1 MATAVIVR
9 QHGGPEV
16 LKFEEVEVGPPG
28 PGELRIRQ
36 RTIGLNFHD
45 VYVRNGH
52 YKTLNLPG
60 TPGVEA
66 AGIVEE
72 IGDDVSGFKR
82 GDRIAYTL
90 STYGAY
96 ADERVIPA
104 KYAIALPDSVSD
116 DLAAAVMVKGITAQL
131 LLRRAH
137 QLCAGQW
144 VLIHAAAGGVG
155 QVLSQWAR
163 HIGARVIGTVGSKE
177 KADAARRCGCEFVIL
192 YREEDF
198 TQKVAEITKGR
209 GVDVVY
215 DSVGKDTFFG
225 SLNSL
230 AFFGHLVQSG
240 QSSGASAPFPVSA
253 LSERSTK
260 VSRPMCFHYIT
271 DRAVLE
277 EAAAELFDVLERKI
291 VRVEG
296 IRKYRFDDIV
306 EAHRELESRRTI
318 GSTILQT

>member
-9 QHGGPEV
+9 EHGGPEV
-16 LKFEEVEVGPPG
+16 LKFEDVEVGRPG
-28 PGELRIRQ
+28 PGELRICQ
-36 RTIGLNFHD
+36 KAIGLNFHD

-52 YKTLNLPG
+52 YKTLKLPG
-60 TPGVEA
+60 IPGVEA
-66 AGIVEE
+66 AGVVEE
-72 IGDDVSGFKR
+72 VGEGVSGFKR

-90 STYGAY
+90 ATYGAY
-96 ADERVIPA
+96 ADERVVPA
-104 KYAIALPDSVSD
+104 KYSVALPDSVSNE
-116 DLAAAVMVKGITAQL
+116 LAAAVMVKGITAQL

-137 QLCAGQW
+137 QVRSGDW
-144 VLIHAAAGGVG
+144 VLVHAAAGGVG

-177 KADAARRCGCEFVIL
+177 KADVARQRGCEFVIL
-192 YREEDF
+192 YREENF
-198 TQKVAEITKGR
+198 TEKVVEITNGR

-240 QSSGASAPFPVSA
+240 QSSGAAAPFPVSA
-253 LSERSTK
+253 LSEKSTK
-260 VSRPMCFHYIT
+260 VSRPMCFHYIA

-277 EAAAELFDVLERKI
+277 EAAAELFDLLARGI
-291 VRVEG
+291 VKVEG
-296 IRKYRFDDIV
+296 IREYELRNIAQ
-306 EAHRELESRRTI
+306 AHRDLESRTTI
-318 GSTILQT
+318 GSSILRT